1 MISLLHERNWNTP
14 FPSALCKHMC
24 PTMACLVI
32 LLLCCTCV
40 LFCYRFVPLCNHAE
54 ESHTSQFFSF
64 FRTMFAG
71 TRLCWDPEIL
81 QPWQRDTTAYHLCR
95 RSNRKCLPWSWVI
108 ARVLAQN
115 VNLTSKKHSVLF
127 ENLNKRSTWG
137 LGVGGGDMKF
147 PELASWKYET
157 QFSKHEKLIDAP
169 PVSCT
174 QLASRCFLFVFVWMN
189 CLNFRKLFKLVG
201 NSVFKDLIDR

>member
-1 MISLLHERNWNTP
+1 
-14 FPSALCKHMC
+14 MC

-32 LLLCCTCV
+32 LLLCCSCV

-81 QPWQRDTTAYHLCR
+81 LPWQRDTTAYHLCR

-157 QFSKHEKLIDAP
+157 QFSKHEKLIDGP
-169 PVSCT
+169 PVSSMHSISLT
-174 QLASRCFLFVFVWMN
+174 TFFVCF
-189 CLNFRKLFKLVG
+189 CLNELSEF
-201 NSVFKDLIDR
+201 S